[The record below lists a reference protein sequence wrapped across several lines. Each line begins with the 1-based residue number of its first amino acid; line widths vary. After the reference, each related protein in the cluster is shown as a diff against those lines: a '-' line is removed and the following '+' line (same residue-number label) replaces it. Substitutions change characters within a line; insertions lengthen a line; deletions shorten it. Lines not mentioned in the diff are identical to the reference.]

1 VVAWDIRSLDLQGEI
16 HWRFLKVLYDLTDG
30 DPDYGVETIR
40 VCERADILPTDED
53 GYRVSRELRNVGLI
67 NESGQLGSVV
77 NLTRRGKQA
86 VEENR

>member
-1 VVAWDIRSLDLQGEI
+1 MAWDIRGLDVQGEI

-30 DPDYGVETIR
+30 DPDHGAETIR
-40 VCERADILPTDED
+40 VCERADILPTDEE
-53 GYRVSRELRNVGLI
+53 GHRVSRELRKVGLI
-67 NESGQLGSVV
+67 NETGQPRAVV

>member
-1 VVAWDIRSLDLQGEI
+1 MNEEK
-16 HWRFLKVLYDLTDG
+16 HWRFLKAVYDLTDG

-40 VCERADILPTDED
+40 VCERAEIPPTIEN
-53 GYRVSRELRNVGLI
+53 GYLVSRELRNVGLI
-67 NESGQLGSVV
+67 NETGQLRTVV